1 MKRFTIVVVALTALF
16 ASTLFAQHGEGS
28 KGHVMLNAQGL
39 KWGPAPPGLPK
50 GAKIA
55 VLSGDP
61 TKPGYFTFR
70 AKMPAGYTIRPHWHS
85 NDEHVTV
92 LEGTF
97 NMGLGEK
104 LDKKMARSL
113 SVGGYAVMP
122 KGVRHFAIAGGKGAL
137 IQVQAMGPF
146 DINYVNPADDPRKGG
161 GR

>member
-1 MKRFTIVVVALTALF
+1 MKLVTIVVGALTALF
-16 ASTLFAQHGEGS
+16 ANTLFAQHGEGS
-28 KGHVMLNAQGL
+28 MGHVMINAQAL
-39 KWGPAPPGLPK
+39 KWMPAPPGLPK

-61 TKPGYFTFR
+61 SKPGDFTFR

-85 NDEHVTV
+85 KDEHVTV

-104 LDKKMARSL
+104 FDKKKVRSL

-122 KGVRHFAIAGGKGAL
+122 KGVRHFAIA
-137 IQVQAMGPF
+137 VS
-146 DINYVNPADDPRKGG
+146 
-161 GR
+161 